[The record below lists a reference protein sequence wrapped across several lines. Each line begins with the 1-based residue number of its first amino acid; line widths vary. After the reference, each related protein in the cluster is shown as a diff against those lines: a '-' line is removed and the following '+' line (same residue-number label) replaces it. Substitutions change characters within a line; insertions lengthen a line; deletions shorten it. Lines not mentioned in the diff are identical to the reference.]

1 MPDTPTSS
9 APAERVTHSLVRDV
23 RMPGG
28 AGVLALVTLDNGLD
42 HTKPNTL
49 GPAGMAELKAALEVV
64 RSRAEAGEIAAV
76 GVTGKPYF
84 VAAGADLKGVTSVS
98 GRDEAVE
105 LGRMGHAAY
114 TILGDLREATGVP
127 TFAFVNGLALGGGLE
142 VALNCDYRTVASDT
156 AALGLPETGI
166 GLVPGWGGAYLV
178 PRLVG
183 IEKAIE
189 VILTRPAANKPYKP
203 AETLQI
209 GLVDELFEA
218 ADFLEQSIVW
228 AAKVVAGEVEV
239 PRRELDPQPVWDAA
253 VTAAKSRLDTVVGSS
268 RPAPHRALELIAA
281 ARSTTKADAFAAE
294 DQALADLIMSDEM
307 RASIYA
313 FNLVS
318 GAKSPQGAPDPGLA
332 RPVTRVGVVGAGLM
346 AAQMAFLFAQRL
358 GVPVVMRDLDQE
370 RVDKGLSFV
379 RDTAEKLAS
388 RGRLSPDAAAR
399 IVASVSGTTELGEF
413 ASCDFVIEAVTEVMG
428 LKKKVFAELED
439 VIAPETIVATNTS
452 ALSVTEMAADLAHP
466 ERVVGIHFFNPV
478 AQMPLVE
485 VVNAERTSD
494 EALATAFAL
503 TKKLRKTAVLA
514 GDRPGF
520 VVNRLLLLVMGKVL
534 EAIENGTPVEI
545 ADRALAP
552 LGLPMPTFE
561 LLDLVGPAVGLH
573 VLTSLRD
580 DLGDRIPASPG
591 LRKAVEDGTRVV
603 LDAPAK
609 GLPKPVDPAI
619 QAVFGEALSPG
630 ETGRSGQPVLDA
642 DGVLDATLT
651 ALTAEIGLMLEE
663 SVVPGPQQ
671 IDLAMILG
679 AGWGFHTGGITPHLD
694 RTGYSEKVLG
704 KRFLPDGV
712 ANVPASSGTSGA

>member
-1 MPDTPTSS
+1 MPETPT
-9 APAERVTHSLVRDV
+9 APTERVTHSLVRDV
-23 RMPGG
+23 TLPGG

-49 GPAGMAELKAALEVV
+49 GPGGMAELKAALEVV
-64 RSRAEAGEIAAV
+64 RGRAEAGEIAAV

-84 VAAGADLKGVTSVS
+84 LAAGADLKGVTTLN
-98 GRDEAVE
+98 GHDEALE

-142 VALNCDYRTVASDT
+142 VALNCDYRTVASDA

-183 IEKAIE
+183 VEKAVE

-203 AETLQI
+203 AEALEI
-209 GLVDELFEA
+209 GLVDALFEA
-218 ADFLEQSIVW
+218 ADFLEQSIIW
-228 AAKVVAGEVEV
+228 AAKVVTGEIEV
-239 PRRELDPQPVWDAA
+239 PRRELDPQPVWDVVVA
-253 VTAAKSRLDTVVGSS
+253 TAKAQLDAVVGTS
-268 RPAPHRALELIAA
+268 RPAPHRALELIAG
-281 ARSTTKADAFAAE
+281 ARNATKADAFAAE

-313 FNLVS
+313 FNLV
-318 GAKSPQGAPDPGLA
+318 GGGKKPQGAPDPKLA
-332 RPVTRVGVVGAGLM
+332 RPVTKVGVVGAGLM

-379 RDTAEKLAS
+379 RETAEKLAG
-388 RGRLSPDAAAR
+388 RGRLSPDAAQR
-399 IVASVSGTTELGEF
+399 IVASVSGTTDIGEF

-428 LKKKVFAELED
+428 LKKKVFAELEG
-439 VIAPETIVATNTS
+439 IISPETVLATNTS
-452 ALSVTEMAADLAHP
+452 ALSVTEMAADLRHP

-485 VVNAERTSD
+485 VINADRTSD
-494 EALATAFAL
+494 EALATAFAI
-503 TKKLRKTAVLA
+503 TKKLRKTAIMSA
-514 GDRPGF
+514 DRPGF
-520 VVNRLLLLVMGKVL
+520 IVNRLLLLVMGQVVD
-534 EAIENGTPVEI
+534 AIEGGTPVEL

-552 LGLPMPTFE
+552 LGFPMPTFE
-561 LLDLVGPAVGLH
+561 LTDLVGPAVAQH
-573 VLTSLRD
+573 VLTSLREN
-580 DLGDRIPASPG
+580 LGDRIPASQG
-591 LRKAVEDGTRVV
+591 LAKIVEDGTRVV
-603 LDAPAK
+603 LDGPK
-609 GLPKPVDPAI
+609 GLPKPVNPAI
-619 QAVFGEALSPG
+619 QEYFGEALTPG
-630 ETGRSGQPVLDA
+630 EPGRHGQSVLDA
-642 DGVLDATLT
+642 DGVLDQVLT
-651 ALTAEIGLMLEE
+651 ALTTEIGLMLDEG
-663 SVVPGPQQ
+663 VVPGPQQ

-679 AGWGFHTGGITPHLD
+679 AGWGFHTGGITPYLD

-712 ANVPASSGTSGA
+712 ANVPA

>member
-1 MPDTPTSS
+1 MPETPSTFS
-9 APAERVTHSLVRDV
+9 ERVTHSLVRDV
-23 RMPGG
+23 QMPGG

-49 GPAGMAELKAALEVV
+49 GPAGIAELKAALEVV
-64 RSRAEAGEIAAV
+64 RTRAEAGEIAAV

-84 VAAGADLKGVTSVS
+84 VAAGADLKGITSVRS
-98 GRDEAVE
+98 HDEAVE

-114 TILGDLREATGVP
+114 TILGDLRAATGVP

-142 VALNCDYRTVASDT
+142 VALNCDYRTVASDA

-183 IEKAIE
+183 VEKAVE

-203 AETLQI
+203 AEALQI
-209 GLVDELFEA
+209 GLVDALFEA
-218 ADFLEQSIVW
+218 ADFLEQSIIW
-228 AAKVVAGEVEV
+228 AAKVVTGEIEV
-239 PRRELDPQPVWDAA
+239 PRRELDPQPVWDGVVA
-253 VTAAKSRLDTVVGSS
+253 AAKAQVDTLVGAS

-281 ARSTTKADAFAAE
+281 AGNATKADAFAAE

-313 FNLVS
+313 FNLV
-318 GAKSPQGAPDPGLA
+318 GGGKKPQGAPDPQLA

-370 RVDKGLSFV
+370 RVDKGLAFV
-379 RDTAEKLAS
+379 RETAEKLAG

-399 IVASVSGTTELGEF
+399 IVASVSGTTDLNEF

-428 LKKKVFAELED
+428 LKKKVFAELEG
-439 VIAPETIVATNTS
+439 VITPETVLATNTS
-452 ALSVTEMAADLAHP
+452 ALSVTEMAADLQHP

-485 VVNAERTSD
+485 VINAERTSD
-494 EALATAFAL
+494 EALATAFAI
-503 TKKLRKTAVLA
+503 TKKLRKTAIMSA
-514 GDRPGF
+514 DRPGF
-520 VVNRLLLLVMGKVL
+520 IVNRLLLLVMGQVM
-534 EAIENGTPVEI
+534 EAIEGGTPVEV

-561 LLDLVGPAVGLH
+561 LTDLVGPAVAQH
-573 VLTSLRD
+573 VLTSLREN
-580 DLGDRIPASPG
+580 LGDRIPASAG
-591 LRKAVEDGTRVV
+591 LAKIVEDGTRVV

-609 GLPKPVDPAI
+609 GLPKPVNPAI
-619 QAVFGEALSPG
+619 QEYFGPALSPG
-630 ETGRSGQPVLDA
+630 EPGRSGQSVLDA
-642 DGVLDATLT
+642 DGVLDSVLS
-651 ALTAEIGLMLEE
+651 ALTVEIGLMLDEG
-663 SVVPGPQQ
+663 VVPGPEQ

-679 AGWGFHTGGITPHLD
+679 AGWGFHTGGITPYLD
-694 RTGYSEKVLG
+694 RTGYSEKILG
-704 KRFLPDGV
+704 RRFLPDGV
-712 ANVPASSGTSGA
+712 ANVPS

>member
-1 MPDTPTSS
+1 MSATPTPS

-23 RMPGG
+23 RLPGG

-42 HTKPNTL
+42 HTKPNTF
-49 GPAGMAELKAALEVV
+49 GPAGMAELQAALEVV
-64 RSRAEAGEIAAV
+64 RTRAEAGEIVAV

-84 VAAGADLKGVTSVS
+84 VAAGADLKGITSVH
-98 GRDEAVE
+98 DHAEAVE

-114 TILGDLREATGVP
+114 TILGDLRAATGVP

-142 VALNCDYRTVASDT
+142 VALNCDYRTVASDA

-166 GLVPGWGGAYLV
+166 GLIPGWGGAYLV

-183 IEKAIE
+183 VEKAIE

-203 AETLQI
+203 AEALKI

-218 ADFLEQSIVW
+218 ADFLEQSIIW
-228 AAKVVAGEVEV
+228 AAKVVTGEIEV
-239 PRRELDPQPVWDAA
+239 PRRELDPQPVWDVVVA
-253 VTAAKSRLDTVVGSS
+253 TAKAQLDAVVGTS
-268 RPAPHRALELIAA
+268 RPAPHRALELIAG
-281 ARSTTKADAFAAE
+281 ARNATKADAFAAE

-313 FNLVS
+313 FNLV
-318 GAKSPQGAPDPGLA
+318 GGGKKPQGAPDPKLA
-332 RPVTRVGVVGAGLM
+332 RPITKVGVVGAGLM

-379 RDTAEKLAS
+379 RETAEKLAG
-388 RGRLSPDAAAR
+388 RGRLSPDAAQR
-399 IVASVSGTTELGEF
+399 IVASVSGTTDIGEF

-428 LKKKVFAELED
+428 LKKKVFAELEG
-439 VIAPETIVATNTS
+439 VISPETVLATNTS
-452 ALSVTEMAADLAHP
+452 ALSVTEMAADLQHP

-485 VVNAERTSD
+485 VINAEHTSD
-494 EALATAFAL
+494 EALATAFAIS
-503 TKKLRKTAVLA
+503 KKLRKTAIMSA
-514 GDRPGF
+514 DRPGF
-520 VVNRLLLLVMGKVL
+520 IVNRLLLLVMGQVVD
-534 EAIENGTPVEI
+534 AIEGGTPVEL

-552 LGLPMPTFE
+552 LGFPMPTFE
-561 LLDLVGPAVGLH
+561 LTDLVGPAVAQH
-573 VLTSLRD
+573 VLTSLREN
-580 DLGDRIPASPG
+580 LGDRIPASAG
-591 LRKAVEDGTRVV
+591 LAKIVEDGTRVV
-603 LDAPAK
+603 LDAPK
-609 GLPKPVDPAI
+609 GLPKPVNPAI
-619 QAVFGEALSPG
+619 QEYFGEALSPG
-630 ETGRSGQPVLDA
+630 EPGRHGQNVLDA
-642 DGVLDATLT
+642 DGVLDQVLT
-651 ALTAEIGLMLEE
+651 ALTTEIGLMLDEG
-663 SVVPGPQQ
+663 VVPGPQQ

-679 AGWGFHTGGITPHLD
+679 AGWGFHTGGITPYLD

-712 ANVPASSGTSGA
+712 ANVPS